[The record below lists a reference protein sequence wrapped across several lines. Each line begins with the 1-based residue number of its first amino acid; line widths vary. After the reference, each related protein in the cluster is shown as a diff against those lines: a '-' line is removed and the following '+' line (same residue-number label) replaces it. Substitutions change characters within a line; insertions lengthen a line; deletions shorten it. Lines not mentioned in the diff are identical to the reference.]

1 MSLALCL
8 LLGGQL
14 VLRLETADFTLSWR
28 HSIEKIEWQEDWHV
42 EADGLHLIA
51 ARVQGSGAG
60 MDPPADAVRR
70 GDAWEYVPALAP
82 QRHLTLARS
91 GLVPDYRLCIAG
103 VCRTIGEIAGLA
115 PEGAVTLAPCE

>member
-8 LLGGQL
+8 LLGSQL
-14 VLRLETADFTLSWR
+14 VQRLEAKDFTLAWR
-28 HSIEKIEWQEDWHV
+28 HSIEKIEWQEDWRI

-70 GDAWEYVPALAP
+70 GDWWEYVPALAP
-82 QRHLTLARS
+82 QQHLTLARS
-91 GLVPDYRLCIAG
+91 GLVPDYRLCVAG
-103 VCRTIGEIAGLA
+103 GCRTLGEIAGLP
-115 PEGAVTLAPCE
+115 PEGAVTLTPCE